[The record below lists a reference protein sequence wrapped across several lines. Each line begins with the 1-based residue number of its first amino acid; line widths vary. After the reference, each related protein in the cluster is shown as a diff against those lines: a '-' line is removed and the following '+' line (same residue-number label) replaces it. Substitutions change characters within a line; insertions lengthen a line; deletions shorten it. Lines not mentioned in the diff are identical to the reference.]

1 MSVRTY
7 AITTSLIFFLVAILQ
22 LLRLVMQWDVVIGG
36 WHLPM
41 WASIV
46 AVLVAG
52 FLSFAGFRLS
62 QAQRFSLFR

>member
-1 MSVRTY
+1 MTVRTY
-7 AITTSLIFFLVAILQ
+7 ALASSIIFLLVALLQ

-36 WHLPM
+36 WHLPL
-41 WASIV
+41 WASAV

-62 QAQRFSLFR
+62 QAQRASLFR